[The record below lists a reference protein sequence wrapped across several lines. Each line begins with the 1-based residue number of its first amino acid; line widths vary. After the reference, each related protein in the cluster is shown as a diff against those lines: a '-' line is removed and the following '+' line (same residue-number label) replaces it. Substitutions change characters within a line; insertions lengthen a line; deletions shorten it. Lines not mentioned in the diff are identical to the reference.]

1 MKSHST
7 RHTGRTLLLAGA
19 LCALAM
25 PSFADKKRDAKTQNV
40 AGAMPIKQVVLFS
53 SGVGYFARE
62 GEVNG
67 AHEVELSFRAEQIND
82 VLKSLVL
89 FDASGDVKPITYTI
103 PDALAQST
111 RGLKVDEAASLGVL
125 LRRFQGAQVL
135 IETKKEKFAG
145 RILSVSVRTV
155 ALSGERETE
164 FEVLNL
170 LTEKGLRAVA
180 LDNVTRVQLLDEK
193 LDARL
198 RENLSL
204 AAQNFDNTRRT
215 VTLHFGDGSTP
226 DLRAVRAG
234 YLLETPV
241 WKTTYRL
248 VLGDEKTDKKPY
260 LQGWAIAENTTDDD
274 WKNVNL
280 SLVAGRP
287 ISFIQDLYAPLYVPR
302 PVVAPQVIGSPT
314 PQLYGAALEAAE
326 SKAADEMAVG
336 APPPPPIPAPA
347 GSRVT
352 ALENRVTKAP
362 RLEITPSILHR
373 TGVANYINNDARVSA
388 EQLAQSVA
396 SQATAQARG
405 ELFEYAINQPVSIPH
420 GQAALVPIVSET
432 LNGEKISIFDAR
444 SSADYALSGFR
455 LKNSTGLHLQGGPIT
470 VFDGGIYA
478 GDAQISDMA
487 PDEERLI
494 SYAVDPDLVIG
505 REGQNQFQTIVSASV
520 RAGVLQLQKRYRIE
534 TNYTFRNKSK
544 TEKTVWVQQPRDQ
557 NFDLAT
563 PEKAD
568 ETTPNEYRFTVK
580 VPAGQTVKFPVA
592 VERVVGEVVALTD
605 MNLDVLL
612 AYTRNTQ
619 LSDAVRAALEQLVEK
634 RRAIVTTQERIA
646 RLEQD
651 LKEFQ
656 QEQTRIRE
664 NLRSV
669 KEGTELHARYLQK
682 LAAQETQ
689 IETLQAQLAQA
700 RDGLAD
706 QQKALRAFVDA
717 LTIEDKNKN

>member
-1 MKSHST
+1 MKST
-7 RHTGRTLLLAGA
+7 CVRYTGSTLLAIGA
-19 LCALAM
+19 LCALAA
-25 PSFADKKRDAKTQNV
+25 PNFADKKRDAKMQKV
-40 AGAMPIKQVVLFS
+40 SDAMPIKQVVLFS

-67 AHEVELSFRAEQIND
+67 AREVELSFRAEQIND

-89 FDASGDVKPITYTI
+89 FDAGGDVRPITYTI

-111 RGLKVDEAASLGVL
+111 RGFNVDEAASLGVL
-125 LRRFQGAQVL
+125 LRRFQGAQVTV
-135 IETKKEKFAG
+135 ETKKEKFAG
-145 RILSVSVRTV
+145 RVLSVSVKTIS
-155 ALSGERETE
+155 LSGERETE
-164 FEVLNL
+164 IEVLNL

-180 LDNVTRVQLLDEK
+180 LDNVVRVQLLDEK
-193 LDARL
+193 LDGRL

-215 VTLHFGDGSTP
+215 VTLNFGDGSTP
-226 DLRAVRAG
+226 GLRAVRAG

-248 VLGDEKTDKKPY
+248 VLGDAKTQEKPY

-302 PVVAPQVIGSPT
+302 PVVAPQVIGSPN
-314 PQLYGAALEAAE
+314 PQLYGAALEAA
-326 SKAADEMAVG
+326 KDDAADEMEVQSP
-336 APPPPPIPAPA
+336 APPPASF
-347 GSRVT
+347 GGGGG
-352 ALENRVTKAP
+352 LKGDK
-362 RLEITPSILHR
+362 RLTITPSILHR
-373 TGVANYINNDARVSA
+373 SGVVVDGKPIVSA
-388 EQLAQSVA
+388 KQMQNSVS
-396 SQATAQARG
+396 SQATAQTRG
-405 ELFEYAINQPVSIPH
+405 ELFEYAIAQPVSIPH

-505 REGQNQFQTIVSASV
+505 REGQNNFQTIVSANV
-520 RAGVLQLQKRYRIE
+520 RAGVLQLQKKYRIE

-544 TEKTVWVQQPRDQ
+544 TEKTVWVQQPR
-557 NFDLAT
+557 NSSFDLVA

-568 ETTPNEYRFTVK
+568 ETTQSEYRFTVK

-592 VERVVGEVVALTD
+592 VERVAGEAVALTD
-605 MNLDVLL
+605 MNLDLL
-612 AYTRNTQ
+612 ISYTRNAQ
-619 LSDAVRAALEQLVEK
+619 LSDPVRNALEQIVEK
-634 RRAIVTTQERIA
+634 RRAIVATQERIA
-646 RLEQD
+646 RLEKELQ
-651 LKEFQ
+651 EFQ
-656 QEQTRIRE
+656 QEQSRIRD

-669 KEGTELHARYLQK
+669 KDGTELHTRYLQK
-682 LAAQETQ
+682 LAEQETQ
-689 IETLQAQLAQA
+689 IETLQKQLADA
-700 RDGLAD
+700 RDDLAE
-706 QQKALRAFVDA
+706 QQKALRAFVDT
-717 LTIEDKNKN
+717 LTIDTK

>member
-1 MKSHST
+1 MKSNLT
-7 RHTGRTLLLAGA
+7 RRTGSTLLIAGA
-19 LCALAM
+19 LCALAT
-25 PSFADKKRDAKTQNV
+25 PNFADKKRDAKTKQV
-40 AGAMPIKQVVLFS
+40 ADAMPIKQVVLFS

-62 GEVNG
+62 GQVNG
-67 AHEVELSFRAEQIND
+67 AREVELSFRAEQIND

-111 RGLKVDEAASLGVL
+111 RGLNVDNAATLGVL

-135 IETKKEKFAG
+135 VETKKEQFAG
-145 RILSVSVRTV
+145 RILSVSVKTIS
-155 ALSGERETE
+155 LSNERETQIE
-164 FEVLNL
+164 ILNL

-193 LDARL
+193 LDSRL

-204 AAQNFDNTRRT
+204 AAQNFDDTRRN
-215 VTLHFGDGSTP
+215 VTLHFGAGSTP
-226 DLRAVRAG
+226 NLRAVRAG

-248 VLGDEKTDKKPY
+248 VLGDAKTKEKPY

-302 PVVAPQVIGSPT
+302 PVVAPQVIGSPS
-314 PQLYGAALEAAE
+314 PQLYGAALE
-326 SKAADEMAVG
+326 KAKDDSADDMVVD
-336 APPPPPIPAPA
+336 A
-347 GSRVT
+347 GGFAGGGGGGRVT
-352 ALENRVTKAP
+352 ALENRVAKAP
-362 RLEITPSILHR
+362 RLEITPSILQR
-373 TGVANYINNDARVSA
+373 AGVGDYATKAAPISA
-388 EQLAQSVA
+388 DQMAQSVA
-396 SQATAQARG
+396 SQATAQTRG
-405 ELFEYAINQPVSIPH
+405 ELFEYAIREPVSIPH

-470 VFDGGIYA
+470 VFDDGIYA

-487 PDEERLI
+487 PDEDRLI
-494 SYAVDPDLVIG
+494 SYAVDPDLVIA
-505 REGQNQFQTIVSASV
+505 REGQNNFQTVVAASV
-520 RAGVLQLQKRYRIE
+520 RAGVLQLQKKYRLE

-544 TEKTVWVQQPRDQ
+544 TEKTVWVQQPRNE
-557 NFDLAT
+557 NFDLAA
-563 PEKAD
+563 PKKAD

-592 VERVVGEVVALTD
+592 VERIAAEAVALTD
-605 MNLDVLL
+605 MNLDLL
-612 AYTRNTQ
+612 ISYTRNTQ
-619 LSDAVRAALEQLVEK
+619 LSDSVRNALEQLVEK

-656 QEQTRIRE
+656 QEQSRLRD

-669 KEGTELHARYLQK
+669 KEGTELHTRYLQK
-682 LAAQETQ
+682 LGEQETQ
-689 IETLQAQLAQA
+689 IEALQKQLAEA
-700 RDGLAD
+700 RDTLAV
-706 QQKALRAFVDA
+706 QQKALRAFLDA
-717 LTIEDKNKN
+717 LTIEGTK

>member
-1 MKSHST
+1 M
-7 RHTGRTLLLAGA
+7 
-19 LCALAM
+19 
-25 PSFADKKRDAKTQNV
+25 ADKKRDAKPQQV
-40 AGAMPIKQVVLFS
+40 ADAMPIQQVVLFS

-62 GEVNG
+62 GQVDG
-67 AHEVELSFRAEQIND
+67 AREVELSFRAEQIND

-89 FDASGDVKPITYTI
+89 FDASGDVRPITYTI

-111 RGLKVDEAASLGVL
+111 RGFNVDEAATLGVL
-125 LRRFQGAQVL
+125 LRRFQGAQVMV
-135 IETKKEKFAG
+135 ETKKEKFAG
-145 RILSVSVRTV
+145 RILSVSVKTIS
-155 ALSGERETE
+155 LSNERETE
-164 FEVLNL
+164 IEVLNL

-226 DLRAVRAG
+226 SLRAVRAG

-248 VLGDEKTDKKPY
+248 VLGDAKTKQKPY

-314 PQLYGAALEAAE
+314 PQMYGAALESAKAD
-326 SKAADEMAVG
+326 SAADMEVNA
-336 APPPPPIPAPA
+336 PAPSPIALGPQGPA
-347 GSRVT
+347 GVGGGGGG
-352 ALENRVTKAP
+352 LKGDK
-362 RLEITPSILHR
+362 RLTMKPSILHR
-373 TGVANYINNDARVSA
+373 TGAASYMDDNAAVSA
-388 EQLAQSVA
+388 EQMAQSVA
-396 SQATAQARG
+396 SQATAQTRG
-405 ELFEYAINQPVSIPH
+405 ELFEYAIREPVSIPH

-478 GDAQISDMA
+478 GDAQISNMA
-487 PDEERLI
+487 PDEDRLI
-494 SYAVDPDLVIG
+494 SYAVDSDLVIG
-505 REGQNQFQTIVSASV
+505 REGQNNFQTIVSASV
-520 RAGVLQLQKRYRIE
+520 RAGVLQLQKKYRIE
-534 TNYTFRNKSK
+534 TTYTFRNKSK
-544 TEKTVWVQQPRDQ
+544 TEKTVWVQQPRAQ
-557 NFDLAT
+557 NFNLAA

-568 ETTPNEYRFTVK
+568 ETTQNEYRFSVK

-592 VERVVGEVVALTD
+592 VERTASELVGLTNL
-605 MNLDVLL
+605 NLDALVDYSSN
-612 AYTRNTQ
+612 AK
-619 LSDAVRAALEQLVEK
+619 LSNAVRNALEQLVEK
-634 RRAIVTTQERIA
+634 RRAIVATQERIA

-656 QEQTRIRE
+656 QEQSRIRD

-669 KEGTELHARYLQK
+669 KEGTELHTRYLQK

-689 IETLQAQLAQA
+689 IETLQKQLADA
-700 RDGLAD
+700 RDDLAM
-706 QQKALRAFVDA
+706 QQKALRTFLDG
-717 LTIEDKNKN
+717 LTIE